1 MADIDKTLPNTRP
14 EDELIKE
21 QLKNVMTEG
30 EDVFQKFQ
38 TADPTGSSYSKLQ
51 DRIKSKIVDEFNKG
65 KTWDQA
71 DPYSGPIWN
80 WIKTREKIPFTN
92 PELVAKQK
100 KLDLLKEGPNQTIT
114 KENIPPELI
123 ENFLYKFPEYK
134 GLGIFEGASGG
145 RAGYAEGGLANLM
158 KKYYD

>member
-1 MADIDKTLPNTRP
+1 M
-14 EDELIKE
+14 
-21 QLKNVMTEG
+21 
-30 EDVFQKFQ
+30 
-38 TADPTGSSYSKLQ
+38 
-51 DRIKSKIVDEFNKG
+51 
-65 KTWDQA
+65 
-71 DPYSGPIWN
+71 
-80 WIKTREKIPFTN
+80 
-92 PELVAKQK
+92 AKQK

-123 ENFLYKFPEYK
+123 ENFLYKFPQYK